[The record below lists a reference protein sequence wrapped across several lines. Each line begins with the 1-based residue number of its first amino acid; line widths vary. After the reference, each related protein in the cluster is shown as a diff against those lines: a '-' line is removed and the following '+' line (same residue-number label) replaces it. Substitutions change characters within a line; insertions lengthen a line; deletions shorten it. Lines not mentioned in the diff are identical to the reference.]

1 MNGRN
6 GPTAF
11 LPLNSKIGGQVNNN
25 RPSVGQLL
33 PREESRYI
41 CKKTESGKIINTET
55 IQQELEQERQLNK
68 IDDTNGETNSYK
80 ELIVNNTK
88 NWSH

>member
-6 GPTAF
+6 DPTAF

-25 RPSVGQLL
+25 RPRVGQYLT
-33 PREESRYI
+33 REQASYVY
-41 CKKTESGKIINTET
+41 KKTESDEIINMET

-68 IDDTNGETNSYK
+68 IDDTEKQIHIRS
-80 ELIVNNTK
+80 
-88 NWSH
+88 